1 MTDSFSV
8 KRKLLGIAGALIS
21 LAIPFFIAEFES
33 EHDIK
38 SNQSLCPFK
47 LLSGLPCPGCGITK
61 SLVYI
66 YKGDL
71 LQSISYHLFGPVTF
85 VFCLLIIF
93 LFTTEIISK
102 KEYFKDWFYSKKL
115 AIVLGISLGSY
126 HLIRLIFFL
135 NTHNLNEILKE
146 SIWL

>member
-8 KRKLLGIAGALIS
+8 KRKLIGIAGAFIS
-21 LAIPFFIAEFES
+21 LAIPFFIAEFEI
-33 EHDIK
+33 EHNIK

-61 SLVYI
+61 SLLYI

-71 LQSISYHLFGPVTF
+71 LQSLSYHLFGPATF
-85 VFCLLIIF
+85 VFCLLIIL

-135 NTHNLNEILKE
+135 NTHNLSEILKE

>member
-8 KRKLLGIAGALIS
+8 KRKLLGIAGAFIS

-33 EHDIK
+33 DQDIK
-38 SNQSLCPFK
+38 TNQSLCPFK

-71 LQSISYHLFGPVTF
+71 LQSLSYHLFGPATF
-85 VFCLLIIF
+85 VFCLMIIL
-93 LFTTEIISK
+93 LFTIEIISK

-115 AIVLGISLGSY
+115 AIVLGILLGTY
-126 HLIRLIFFL
+126 HMIRLIFFL
-135 NTHNLNEILKE
+135 RTHNFEEILKE

>member
-8 KRKLLGIAGALIS
+8 KRKLVGIAGAFIS
-21 LAIPFFIAEFES
+21 LAIPFFIAEFET

-71 LQSISYHLFGPVTF
+71 LQSLSYHLFGPASF
-85 VFCLLIIF
+85 VFCLMIIL
-93 LFTTEIISK
+93 LFTIEIINQ

-115 AIVLGISLGSY
+115 TIVLGISLGSY
-126 HLIRLIFFL
+126 HLIRLFFFL
-135 NTHNLNEILKE
+135 RTHNFEEILKE

>member
-8 KRKLLGIAGALIS
+8 KRKLLGIAGAFIG
-21 LAIPFFIAEFES
+21 LAIPFFIAEFET
-33 EHDIK
+33 EHDIQ

-71 LQSISYHLFGPVTF
+71 LQSFSYHLFGPATF
-85 VFCLLIIF
+85 VFCLMIII
-93 LFTTEIISK
+93 LFTTEIITK
-102 KEYFKDWFYSKKL
+102 KEYFKDWFYSNKL
-115 AIVLGISLGSY
+115 AIVLGISLGTY
-126 HLIRLIFFL
+126 HFIRLFFYL
-135 NTHNLNEILKE
+135 SSHNFEEILKE